1 VMVFLL
7 AFFLDFFELAFI
19 VVPLLGPPAE
29 KLGIDLIWFG
39 VILGVNMQTS
49 FMHPPFGF
57 ALFYLRSVAPK
68 VPYLDKITGERMQPV
83 TTGQIYWGAV
93 PFVVIQCIMVALV
106 IIFPQMVMHYK
117 GQQVKID
124 PKAIEQQ
131 LKNLT
136 IPGLDAPGGGGGGL
150 PGLAPPG
157 GGGGGLPGLTPPPGP
172 PPGLE
177 PPKPQ

>member
-1 VMVFLL
+1 
-7 AFFLDFFELAFI
+7 
-19 VVPLLGPPAE
+19 
-29 KLGIDLIWFG
+29 
-39 VILGVNMQTS
+39 
-49 FMHPPFGF
+49 
-57 ALFYLRSVAPK
+57 
-68 VPYLDKITGERMQPV
+68 
-83 TTGQIYWGAV
+83 
-93 PFVVIQCIMVALV
+93 
-106 IIFPQMVMHYK
+106 
-117 GQQVKID
+117 VKID